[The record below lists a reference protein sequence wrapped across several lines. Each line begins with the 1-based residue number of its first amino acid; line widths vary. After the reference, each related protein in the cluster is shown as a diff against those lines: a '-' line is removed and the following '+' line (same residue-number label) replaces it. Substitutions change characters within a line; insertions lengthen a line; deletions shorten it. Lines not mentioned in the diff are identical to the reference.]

1 MMWMINFKIEI
12 KDIKLR
18 KEMKMQS
25 AENGIQPKTFL
36 RKFRKITR
44 EKSLNQQ
51 YLLQKKQLYTLLL
64 DHDWIIM
71 TQLILA
77 KSLN

>member
-25 AENGIQPKTFL
+25 AENGIQFQTFL
-36 RKFRKITR
+36 KKLRKITR
-44 EKSLNQQ
+44 EKSLNQ
-51 YLLQKKQLYTLLL
+51 
-64 DHDWIIM
+64 
-71 TQLILA
+71 
-77 KSLN
+77 

>member
-44 EKSLNQQ
+44 EKSLNQ
-51 YLLQKKQLYTLLL
+51 
-64 DHDWIIM
+64 
-71 TQLILA
+71 
-77 KSLN
+77 

>member
-36 RKFRKITR
+36 QKFRNITR
-44 EKSLNQQ
+44 GKKFKSVIFTTKETTI
-51 YLLQKKQLYTLLL
+51 YL
-64 DHDWIIM
+64 
-71 TQLILA
+71 A
-77 KSLN
+77 PRS